1 MCRFEGEMVVGAVSG
16 ELVSGDFPVK
26 QGKFREII

>member
-1 MCRFEGEMVVGAVSG
+1 LIEMVVGAVCR
-16 ELVSGDFPVK
+16 ELVSTDFPVK

>member
-1 MCRFEGEMVVGAVSG
+1 MCRFEGEMVVDAVCR
-16 ELVSGDFPVK
+16 ELVSTDFPVK